1 MSDEARKVTRE
12 KLEREFLNATTAYD
26 RWIAFQKLM
35 DWAVTAS
42 ELADELG
49 RKNQNQLQHIQ
60 RLDKK
65 GEY

>member
-26 RWIAFQKLM
+26 RWFAFQKLM

-42 ELADELG
+42 
-49 RKNQNQLQHIQ
+49 
-60 RLDKK
+60 
-65 GEY
+65 

>member
-1 MSDEARKVTRE
+1 MSDEAHKITRE
-12 KLEREFLNATTAYD
+12 AMEREFLNANTAYD

-49 RKNQNQLQHIQ
+49 RKNQQNQHYIQ
-60 RLDKK
+60 RLEG
-65 GEY
+65 GE

>member
-12 KLEREFLNATTAYD
+12 NLEREFLNATTAYD

-49 RKNQNQLQHIQ
+49 RKNQNQLTRIQ
-60 RLDKK
+60 QLEGK
-65 GEY
+65 